1 MQKSDS
7 CKKQNYKLY
16 NLIMTVLYQ
25 KYRPQKFSEIFGQN
39 HIKATLQNEILR
51 QQISHAYLFCGPRAV
66 GKTTLARVFSKAVN
80 CQNKKED
87 EFEPCNECDTCKSIN
102 NFSNLDVIEID
113 AASNTGVDN
122 VRENIISLSRVK
134 SSQNKYKVFI
144 IDEIHMLSLSA
155 FNALLK
161 TLEEPPANVIFILCT
176 TEIYKVPLTIISRC
190 ERFDFKRISV
200 SDMIS
205 KLETITKSE
214 GLEVEREVLE
224 LVALKS
230 DGHLRDA
237 ESLLSQIIAVSGKK
251 IDIASANLVIP
262 YNNLEEN
269 IKLLEFVSKKD
280 VSSAIKSINEISTNG
295 INLKNFLN
303 DLVELL
309 RKMILSKVNDS
320 LSTVLGLDLSE
331 KLEIRISELNRNFSI
346 TDLVKITEEFLEVS
360 RNLSFALIPQLPL
373 ELAIINICETIEN
386 DITSSFK
393 ATPVN
398 KKEETTIIEEAKN
411 NNTVVKEEK
420 NKVKEEKKSM
430 SSSDSVLLSDLESR
444 WAEFITKL
452 KPHNHS
458 LSFILQS
465 CKINGVAGKKVC
477 LSFKYKF
484 HKDRLESPD
493 MKKIVEEVLL
503 DVFGTTLG
511 VEATVDENLEINN
524 NNKNNAN
531 NEVIDNLLKTFG
543 GQVIN

>member
-1 MQKSDS
+1 
-7 CKKQNYKLY
+7 
-16 NLIMTVLYQ
+16 MTVLYQ

-66 GKTTLARVFSKAVN
+66 GKTTLARVFAKAIN
-80 CQNKKED
+80 CQNRKD
-87 EFEPCNECDTCKSIN
+87 NEFEPCNECAICQSIN
-102 NFSNLDVIEID
+102 SFNNLDVIEID

-134 SSQNKYKVFI
+134 SSNNNYKVFI
-144 IDEIHMLSLSA
+144 IDEVHMLSLSA

-161 TLEEPPANVIFILCT
+161 TLEEPPKNVIFILCT

-205 KLETITKSE
+205 KLESITKSE

-269 IKLLEFVSKKD
+269 IKLLEFISKKD
-280 VSSAIKSINEISTNG
+280 VASAIKSINEISTNG

-309 RKMILSKVNDS
+309 RKMILSKINDS

-331 KLEIRISELNRNFSI
+331 KLEIKISELNRNFSI
-346 TDLVKITEEFLEVS
+346 SDLVRITEEFLEANK
-360 RNLSFALIPQLPL
+360 NLSSALIAQLPL
-373 ELAIINICETIEN
+373 ELAIISICNNIESNIATTLKSNSDKKTIN
-386 DITSSFK
+386 INS
-393 ATPVN
+393 
-398 KKEETTIIEEAKN
+398 N
-411 NNTVVKEEK
+411 NEEK
-420 NKVKEEKKSM
+420 NVSLNSETEKVKETKVIEKKSL
-430 SSSDSVLLSDLESR
+430 SSKDSILLTDIESR

-465 CKINGVAGKKVC
+465 CKISGLQDQKIF

-484 HKDRLESPD
+484 HKDRLDSPD
-493 MKKIVEEVLL
+493 MKKIVEEVLRE
-503 DVFGTTLG
+503 VFSSDLK
-511 VEATVDENLEINN
+511 VESTIDENLEIN